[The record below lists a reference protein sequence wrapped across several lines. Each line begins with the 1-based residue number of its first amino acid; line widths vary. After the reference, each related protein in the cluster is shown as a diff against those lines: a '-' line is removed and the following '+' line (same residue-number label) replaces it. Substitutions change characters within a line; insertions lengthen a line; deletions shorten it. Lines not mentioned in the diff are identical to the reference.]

1 MKGRIAILILSCVIF
16 TGSFAQES
24 PKDYSNMTKPG
35 VMFCGMQKGNRLVVV
50 QENKVITKDVI
61 LDNGLTVKRD
71 GSVLKNKEKM
81 FKLKDGDC
89 INSNGDM
96 VTTSA
101 EEREIK
107 SNASPEKDKSQ

>member
-1 MKGRIAILILSCVIF
+1 MKSSIAIIALSCVIF
-16 TGSFAQES
+16 TGSLAQES

-61 LDNGLTVKRD
+61 LDNGLTIKRD
-71 GSVLKNKEKM
+71 GSVFKNKEKM

-101 EEREIK
+101 EEKEMK
-107 SNASPEKDKSQ
+107 NSASPEKDRNQ